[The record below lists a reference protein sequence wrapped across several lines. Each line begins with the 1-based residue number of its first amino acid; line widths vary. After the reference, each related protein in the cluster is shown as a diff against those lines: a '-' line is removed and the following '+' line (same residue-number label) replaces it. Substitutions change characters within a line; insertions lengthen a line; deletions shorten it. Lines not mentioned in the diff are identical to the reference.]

1 MRRSVLTVAVLA
13 VVLAVGVPS
22 LARADRGG
30 GHGHGHHNRDQGYDD
45 HDDDGWHGR
54 DRDRDQ
60 DRYYGPRFRTDDFT
74 LIFNWHHDHDGA
86 VWYGRPLP
94 PGLERQ
100 LRMRGHCP
108 PGMVIRTLPPVL
120 VERLG
125 PPPRGYDRF
134 VIGRD
139 VVMVELAS
147 GTIADI
153 IRNVF

>member
-1 MRRSVLTVAVLA
+1 MKRSVLTVAVLA

-45 HDDDGWHGR
+45 HDGRHGR